1 MGSKR
6 DEVSLHPD
14 ESEDSFYGS
23 SDEETFNEKLNA
35 KEKAT
40 PKEKAQISSKDKSNS
55 KDKTSKSNVSKVT
68 KKKQSG
74 SDKNNNELSVSQVG
88 CNKQTPALDLSKLSE
103 NDIKSLR
110 ELLGIPSTEPQ
121 YADDDDITSLFG
133 TSLEN
138 LPRMTIEV
146 DADQISDTDD
156 VIKQRKRTNIDM
168 SSALFDDDEAECD
181 TWELPRLKAPD
192 KGKPISPS
200 LAKVI
205 NVACTTQCE
214 TDSLISKYSVPENCE
229 MACPPLVN
237 NEIWKILNKR
247 TQTQD
252 RSIVQ
257 TQNLVASGMTPII
270 RLAEVLKPQ
279 IMANQEAKTLLCDA
293 LTLMGQVQF
302 NLSIRR
308 RYMIRPALKRKYYPL
323 CNISQQITNKLFGD
337 EVSKEIKACDSVS
350 YIGRNDNF
358 VRGRGPGR
366 YPRRGGF
373 RGSYVQGGYED
384 PYPNRYQPYPY
395 RGQYRSGSRP
405 YGRGFK
411 RSANAVATP
420 PNPHPNE

>member
-6 DEVSLHPD
+6 DEVSLHPE
-14 ESEDSFYGS
+14 ESEDSFYGF

-40 PKEKAQISSKDKSNS
+40 PKEKAQISSKDK
-55 KDKTSKSNVSKVT
+55 K
-68 KKKQSG
+68 
-74 SDKNNNELSVSQVG
+74 
-88 CNKQTPALDLSKLSE
+88 

-110 ELLGIPSTEPQ
+110 ELLGIPSTETQ

-200 LAKVI
+200 LAK
-205 NVACTTQCE
+205 
-214 TDSLISKYSVPENCE
+214 
-229 MACPPLVN
+229 
-237 NEIWKILNKR
+237 
-247 TQTQD
+247 
-252 RSIVQ
+252 
-257 TQNLVASGMTPII
+257 
-270 RLAEVLKPQ
+270 
-279 IMANQEAKTLLCDA
+279 
-293 LTLMGQVQF
+293 
-302 NLSIRR
+302 
-308 RYMIRPALKRKYYPL
+308 
-323 CNISQQITNKLFGD
+323 ITNKLFGD